1 MAENNVQLTDL
12 RVNGLERPLII
23 DTPQPV
29 FSWRME
35 CSRTGAKQTA
45 YQITVASDDRV
56 LWDSGKTDSDACI
69 AIPYPASAQKL
80 AAEADYRWKVTVW
93 DETGTE
99 CSACSRF
106 STGLMGSGLEAWHGA
121 RWIGPGEIS
130 FSSGALAVF
139 RIQFRMQISPG
150 GTGAGI
156 IFSANDSLFHSE
168 QLSHPRRKLHCVP
181 AGYQLDSRPHEC
193 LPERLC
199 AR

>member
-23 DTPQPV
+23 DTPKPV

-35 CSRTGAKQTA
+35 CTRTGAKQTA
-45 YQITVASDDRV
+45 YRITVASDDRV

-106 STGLMGSGLEAWHGA
+106 STGLMGSGFAPSYAPVGVA
-121 RWIGPGEIS
+121 
-130 FSSGALAVF
+130 FALGYTWNAAGVV
-139 RIQFRMQISPG
+139 SPG
-150 GTGAGI
+150 RHTSSMRI
-156 IFSANDSLFHSE
+156 
-168 QLSHPRRKLHCVP
+168 RRFFGRTIPPFAVTFT
-181 AGYQLDSRPHEC
+181 E
-193 LPERLC
+193 
-199 AR
+199 